1 MSGEAGR
8 HGEGGTSEENPLGR
22 TVAGFAIG
30 GALFLALGLYLN
42 VATGVGPADNPGPV
56 AVLALIGATVGGLV
70 APMFSSL
77 IRRWRED
84 GGGSG

>member
-1 MSGEAGR
+1 MSGEAGS
-8 HGEGGTSEENPLGR
+8 HGERGASDGSPLGR
-22 TVAGFAIG
+22 TLAGFAIG

-42 VATGVGPADNPGPV
+42 VATGFGPADNAGPV

-77 IRRWRED
+77 IRRWRQD

>member
-1 MSGEAGR
+1 MSGEAGGR
-8 HGEGGTSEENPLGR
+8 GESGATEKSPLGR
-22 TVAGFAIG
+22 TLAGFAIG

-42 VATGVGPADNPGPV
+42 VATGFGPADNMGPV

-77 IRRWRED
+77 IRRWRKD